1 MTSLYAV
8 SINGTMLYVTG
19 NLSEQNCID
28 IDIIAENFQTPIHTP
43 IDYDGI
49 CQTFISMV
57 QDTLH
62 ISLTQIP
69 LKKVFRIY

>member
-1 MTSLYAV
+1 MTSLYAL
-8 SINGTMLYVTG
+8 SINGTMLYVIG

-28 IDIIAENFQTPIHTP
+28 IDIIAENFQTPIQTP

-57 QDTLH
+57 QETLH

-69 LKKVFRIY
+69 LKNVFRI